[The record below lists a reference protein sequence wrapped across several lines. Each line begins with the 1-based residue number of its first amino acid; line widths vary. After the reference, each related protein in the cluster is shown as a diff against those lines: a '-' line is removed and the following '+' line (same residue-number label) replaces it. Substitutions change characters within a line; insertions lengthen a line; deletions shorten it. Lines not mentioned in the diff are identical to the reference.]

1 MKRRK
6 RKKVTAMGLAVVM
19 AATVPMQ
26 VFATE
31 GVEEN
36 TQVNEQ
42 VNEQADVTGSA
53 VGEQTE
59 GFSFQ
64 FDATTGTAAVT
75 GYTGVDTAIVIP
87 AQTVKGGIT
96 YKVTSVAERAFYNND
111 SIISVI
117 FEGGIKNIGNS
128 AFEHCDSLQKV
139 ELCDSIESMG
149 EGVFSGCSQL
159 KEV

>member
-59 GFSFQ
+59 GFSFNLSY
-64 FDATTGTAAVT
+64 DRNSS
-75 GYTGVDTAIVIP
+75 GYRLYRSGHSNCNSCTDG
-87 AQTVKGGIT
+87 K
-96 YKVTSVAERAFYNND
+96 R
-111 SIISVI
+111 
-117 FEGGIKNIGNS
+117 GNY
-128 AFEHCDSLQKV
+128 L
-139 ELCDSIESMG
+139 
-149 EGVFSGCSQL
+149 
-159 KEV
+159 

>member
-42 VNEQADVTGSA
+42 VNLMLRQEQ
-53 VGEQTE
+53 QRLP
-59 GFSFQ
+59 
-64 FDATTGTAAVT
+64 
-75 GYTGVDTAIVIP
+75 VIP
-87 AQTVKGGIT
+87 EWTQ
-96 YKVTSVAERAFYNND
+96 
-111 SIISVI
+111 
-117 FEGGIKNIGNS
+117 
-128 AFEHCDSLQKV
+128 
-139 ELCDSIESMG
+139 
-149 EGVFSGCSQL
+149 QL
-159 KEV
+159 

>member
-53 VGEQTE
+53 VGNKQKALAFNLMLRQEQ
-59 GFSFQ
+59 Q
-64 FDATTGTAAVT
+64 RLP
-75 GYTGVDTAIVIP
+75 VIP
-87 AQTVKGGIT
+87 EWTQ
-96 YKVTSVAERAFYNND
+96 
-111 SIISVI
+111 
-117 FEGGIKNIGNS
+117 
-128 AFEHCDSLQKV
+128 
-139 ELCDSIESMG
+139 
-149 EGVFSGCSQL
+149 QL
-159 KEV
+159 